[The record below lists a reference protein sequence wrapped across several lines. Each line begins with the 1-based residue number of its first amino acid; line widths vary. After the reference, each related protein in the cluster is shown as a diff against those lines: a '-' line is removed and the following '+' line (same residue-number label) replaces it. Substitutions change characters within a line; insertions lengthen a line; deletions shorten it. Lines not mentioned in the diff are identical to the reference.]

1 MKQPK
6 GFNKPA
12 MDHGVQKKQVHKHTQ
27 PQLNKSWNKATIC
40 YRVMKCVASGS
51 FWKFLYFVID
61 L

>member
-27 PQLNKSWNKATIC
+27 PQLNKS
-40 YRVMKCVASGS
+40 
-51 FWKFLYFVID
+51 
-61 L
+61 